1 MGPGARNEGAEIQ
14 SGPVF
19 IYILQQEIKK
29 KERER
34 EMTVHL
40 KLIEHCTL
48 IIQELNK

>member
-29 KERER
+29 KKRER
-34 EMTVHL
+34 NDS
-40 KLIEHCTL
+40 TL
-48 IIQELNK
+48 ETNRTLYINYTGIK